1 MILSM
6 DYQLLKHPDI
16 STLSFE
22 KISASKCLCNFPV
35 TTDELERLISLCK
48 RKTVMLLIGSS
59 LLNVT

>member
-6 DYQLLKHPDI
+6 DNQLLNILI

-22 KISASKCLCNFPV
+22 KISASKCLCNVPV

-48 RKTVMLLIGSS
+48 
-59 LLNVT
+59 